1 MPEFDPQSPLAI
13 HLSINRFTT
22 PTNTIKMSSV
32 LIQGAPASEKTTES
46 PQRTGPASSHT
57 ARRRRLD
64 FGASIS
70 LPSAAVASVFVC
82 ILASVEVFSLAPIA
96 GISGRRS
103 LLLARTTATAPSS
116 AAVSSGQHHRILSFS
131 PGSNP
136 AIINWSALF
145 SSSGGQD
152 NDAPDEEEWRAMLAA
167 FQMYNAAYGNLK
179 VPLRFVVP
187 SLAPWPGS

>member
-1 MPEFDPQSPLAI
+1 M
-13 HLSINRFTT
+13 
-22 PTNTIKMSSV
+22 
-32 LIQGAPASEKTTES
+32 EKTAES
-46 PQRTGPASSHT
+46 PQRAGFASSRT
-57 ARRRRLD
+57 TRRRRPD
-64 FGASIS
+64 FRASLS

-82 ILASVEVFSLAPIA
+82 ILASVKAFSSSPTA

-103 LLLARTTATAPSS
+103 LSLERRTTTIPPS
-116 AAVSSGQHHRILSFS
+116 AASAAGQHHRTLSFS
-131 PGSNP
+131 PRRNP
-136 AIINWSALF
+136 AIINWSTLF

-187 SLAPWPGS
+187 SLAPWPGSYYCIL